1 MHPSLESNYEK
12 SPFNVKSNPDWRWF
26 CFSALC
32 DWSGQLAPFS
42 QPIRCKTRTNHDLS
56 PAFFLRF
63 QINKL
68 IKLFLGIKSSY
79 MRLFLIRSPYLVF
92 FKCLE
97 PSKRKKIH
105 FFIRIRPSF
114 REKPRKNKWSDTFF
128 EAYKMVFNLQNLC
141 LYSIYKYSI
150 MQL

>member
-1 MHPSLESNYEK
+1 MSKVIQTDVGFAFQRFVIGPDNSHHSLNQSDTKQE
-12 SPFNVKSNPDWRWF
+12 
-26 CFSALC
+26 
-32 DWSGQLAPFS
+32 
-42 QPIRCKTRTNHDLS
+42 PITTWS

-97 PSKRKKIH
+97 PSKRKKNP
-105 FFIRIRPSF
+105 FFH
-114 REKPRKNKWSDTFF
+114 KNT
-128 EAYKMVFNLQNLC
+128 AVF
-141 LYSIYKYSI
+141 
-150 MQL
+150 

>member
-1 MHPSLESNYEK
+1 MSKVIQTDVGFAFQRSVIGPNNSHHSLNQSDAKQE
-12 SPFNVKSNPDWRWF
+12 
-26 CFSALC
+26 
-32 DWSGQLAPFS
+32 
-42 QPIRCKTRTNHDLS
+42 PITTWS

-114 REKPRKNKWSDTFF
+114 REKPRKNK
-128 EAYKMVFNLQNLC
+128 
-141 LYSIYKYSI
+141 
-150 MQL
+150 